1 MRNKPTYW
9 WVLKRMVIVDKAP
22 PPGKG
27 GMIQPLTVKRKPPN
41 DSILETKK
49 KKVAQH
55 YRIPLFKIQ
64 NSIYFISIS

>member
-1 MRNKPTYW
+1 
-9 WVLKRMVIVDKAP
+9 MVIVDKAP

-41 DSILETKK
+41 DDSILETK